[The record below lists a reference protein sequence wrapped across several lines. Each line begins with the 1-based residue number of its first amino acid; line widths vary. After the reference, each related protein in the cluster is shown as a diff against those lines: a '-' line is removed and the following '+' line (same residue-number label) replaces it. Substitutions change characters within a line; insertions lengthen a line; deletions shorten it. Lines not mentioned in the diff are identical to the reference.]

1 VITIAIIWS
10 YLLPVLVFIF
20 TAGLLSRI
28 SAGDRTVRRAILKAG
43 EIILSERE
51 LQRKKDGR
59 VIVWITDFLAGLE
72 RFTDIEKLLGYD
84 LKKML
89 TLMGEEKRPERV
101 YADHILT
108 ALLAASVLLVIPM
121 LTGFA
126 GYILLYPIGTVLI
139 IVGQAQRVKHRFRRW
154 QNDIV
159 RDIPELIDKMR
170 ISLASGKDYIS
181 ALRTVRENSGP
192 RLSAILDKLIN
203 DMQMMKPSLALDE
216 FAAAFGMP
224 VMLKFVAAVKVGI
237 ETGYEQSE
245 NYFIHIEQDI
255 RDLRRL
261 ALEELTRSKP
271 EKTVLLKAIMIF
283 HAMAAFG
290 LTTMKLFG
298 EINRII

>member
-1 VITIAIIWS
+1 MV
-10 YLLPVLVFIF
+10 
-20 TAGLLSRI
+20 
-28 SAGDRTVRRAILKAG
+28 
-43 EIILSERE
+43 
-51 LQRKKDGR
+51 
-59 VIVWITDFLAGLE
+59 
-72 RFTDIEKLLGYD
+72 
-84 LKKML
+84 
-89 TLMGEEKRPERV
+89 KR
-101 YADHILT
+101 
-108 ALLAASVLLVIPM
+108 
-121 LTGFA
+121 
-126 GYILLYPIGTVLI
+126 
-139 IVGQAQRVKHRFRRW
+139 RFRQW

-203 DMQMMKPSLALDE
+203 DMQIMKPSLALDE

-224 VMLKFVAAVKVGI
+224 VMIKFVAAVKVGI

-255 RDLRRL
+255 RDLRKL

-271 EKTVLLKAIMIF
+271 EKTVLLKVIMVF
-283 HAMAAFG
+283 HAIAAFG
-290 LTTMKLFG
+290 LTTMKLFS